1 MGVPYINMP
10 AVNKHILEEYLEE
23 LKTLFDGG
31 QFVLGA
37 PVQKFEEQFAR
48 YIGVRHAVGVNSG
61 TDAILLALNALG
73 VGPGDEVICP
83 AFTFGRCGDAIAR
96 LGATPVFVDVRSES
110 FCLDPD
116 MTLAAITGNTKAI
129 IAVHLFGL
137 AAEIEQLS
145 NIARTYS
152 IAIIEDMRHAAGG
165 RVGSRKLGTWGQMGC
180 FSFYPTRTLGAAGD
194 AGLVT
199 TGDEKAAERLRRL
212 REHGRASAPNAP
224 HDLIGYNSRLDAIQ
238 AALLSVKLPDLDD
251 NNMDRIENARHY
263 NKLFKGTPVS
273 TPIFRDDLSHV
284 YNMYTVLVPERDK
297 LSEFLTEK
305 GIGHEIYYRTPLH
318 MHPAFEY
325 LGYKQGAFPVSED
338 LSRRA
343 ISLPIAPGVTMHQIE
358 QVARVV
364 LEFYGAKV

>member
-1 MGVPYINMP
+1 MAVPYINMR
-10 AVNKHILEEYLEE
+10 AVNQHLLDDYIEE
-23 LKTLFDGG
+23 LRALFEGG

-48 YIGVRHAVGVNSG
+48 YIGVRHGVGVNSG

-110 FCLDPD
+110 CCLDPD
-116 MTLAAITGNTKAI
+116 MTLAAITGKTKAI
-129 IAVHLFGL
+129 IVVHLFGL
-137 AAEIEQLS
+137 AAEIDQLS
-145 NIARTYS
+145 SFARTYS
-152 IAIIEDMRHAAGG
+152 IGIIEDMRHAAGG

-199 TGDEKAAERLRRL
+199 TGDDKAAERLRRL
-212 REHGRASAPNAP
+212 REHGRSSSHAT
-224 HDLIGYNSRLDAIQ
+224 HDLIGYNSRMDAIQ
-238 AALLSVKLPDLDD
+238 AALLSLKLQDLDD
-251 NNMDRIENARHY
+251 NNMDRIENARLY
-263 NKLFKGTPVS
+263 NQLFRGTDVQ

-284 YNMYTVLVPERDK
+284 YNMYTVMVPERDK
-297 LSEFLTEK
+297 LAAFLTEK

-325 LGYKQGAFPVSED
+325 LGYKEGAFPVSED

-343 ISLPIAPGVTMHQIE
+343 ISLPVAPGVTRHQIQE
-358 QVARVV
+358 VARVV